1 VDDIIITSSSPAAI
15 DALLANL
22 KSDFAINDLGDLHY
36 FLGTEV
42 RKVDDGVLLTQEK
55 YATDILRR
63 VGMLQC
69 KPVPTPLSMSHELS
83 TYAGE
88 PHGVEEVTKYRSIGG
103 ALQYLSHTRPDL
115 TYSINKVCQFLHS
128 PTSIHWTAIKR
139 ILRYIQHTLHMGLLI
154 RKSDSTLLSAF
165 SDAD

>member
-1 VDDIIITSSSPAAI
+1 MTSSSRLKVDDIIITSSSPAAI

-36 FLGTEV
+36 FLGIEV
-42 RKVDDGVLLTQEK
+42 KKVDDGVLLTQEK

-69 KPVPTPLSMSHELS
+69 KPVPTPLSMSDKLS
-83 TYAGE
+83 AYAGE
-88 PHGVEEVTKYRSIGG
+88 PLGAEEVIKYRSTGG
-103 ALQYLSHTRPDL
+103 ALQYLSHTRSDL

-139 ILRYIQHTLHMGLLI
+139 ILRYI
-154 RKSDSTLLSAF
+154 
-165 SDAD
+165 